1 MKVLWVEDHEPVRD
15 LLLVAADKAA
25 RARVPVDLVMAT
37 TLMEAENRL
46 RLERFDLVVLDLTLP
61 DSFDG
66 DMTIA
71 RVANMGKHRIAVC
84 SAQPERD
91 QCVETALKCGN
102 LELLFASQRFVI
114 DAAPAGVER
123 TSTHLCVIGY
133 RGRRKTKRIR
143 EVYSTEVER

>member
-1 MKVLWVEDHEPVRD
+1 MKVLWVEDHEPVRE

-25 RARVPVDLVMAT
+25 RARVPVDLVMAS
-37 TLMEAENRL
+37 TLMEAERRL

-71 RVANMGKHRIAVC
+71 RVANMGKHRIAIC

-91 QCVETALKCGN
+91 QAVITAMNCGANVAPQAVFKAKLPFNRFIQRAESFHDFFLEQMPGETITA
-102 LELLFASQRFVI
+102 RV
-114 DAAPAGVER
+114 AA
-123 TSTHLCVIGY
+123 
-133 RGRRKTKRIR
+133 
-143 EVYSTEVER
+143 

>member
-1 MKVLWVEDHEPVRD
+1 MKVLWVEDHQPVRD
-15 LLLVAADKAA
+15 ILAIAADKAA

-37 TLMEAENRL
+37 TLMEAETRL

-84 SAQPERD
+84 SAGPERD
-91 QCVETALKCGN
+91 KAVETALRCGCN
-102 LELLFASQRFVI
+102 I
-114 DAAPAGVER
+114 APAAVFKAKLPFNRFIQRAETFHDFLLEQMPGAEGAVR
-123 TSTHLCVIGY
+123 VAA
-133 RGRRKTKRIR
+133 
-143 EVYSTEVER
+143 

>member
-1 MKVLWVEDHEPVRD
+1 MKVLWVEDHEPVRE

-91 QCVETALKCGN
+91 QAVATALKCGADVAPHAIFKAKLPFN
-102 LELLFASQRFVI
+102 RFIQRAEPFHDFLIEQMPGAKADVAV
-114 DAAPAGVER
+114 AA
-123 TSTHLCVIGY
+123 
-133 RGRRKTKRIR
+133 
-143 EVYSTEVER
+143 

>member
-1 MKVLWVEDHEPVRD
+1 MKVLWVEDHEPVRE
-15 LLLVAADKAA
+15 LLMVAADKAA

-46 RLERFDLVVLDLTLP
+46 RLERFDLVILDLTLP

-84 SAQPERD
+84 SVQPERD
-91 QCVETALKCGN
+91 QAVTTALKCGAN
-102 LELLFASQRFVI
+102 VAPEAIFKAKLPFNRFIQRAEAFHDFLLEQMPGAGDKIAV
-114 DAAPAGVER
+114 AA
-123 TSTHLCVIGY
+123 
-133 RGRRKTKRIR
+133 
-143 EVYSTEVER
+143 

>member
-1 MKVLWVEDHEPVRD
+1 MKVLWVEDHEPVRE

-25 RARVPVDLVMAT
+25 RARVPVDLVMAS
-37 TLMEAENRL
+37 TLMEAERRL

-71 RVANMGKHRIAVC
+71 RVANMGKHRIAIC

-91 QCVETALKCGN
+91 QAVITAMNFGANVAPQAVFKAKLPFN
-102 LELLFASQRFVI
+102 RFIQRAESFHDFFLEQMPGATITARV
-114 DAAPAGVER
+114 AA
-123 TSTHLCVIGY
+123 
-133 RGRRKTKRIR
+133 
-143 EVYSTEVER
+143 